1 MRSDTREE
9 GRNGGGRNAYAMR
22 GRRKRDV
29 RKWTVSPW
37 GRGKRKD
44 HEAVRANP
52 VRERVKYSELEVRQ
66 REKANPISI
75 PRYLKEK

>member
-1 MRSDTREE
+1 M
-9 GRNGGGRNAYAMR
+9 
-22 GRRKRDV
+22 

-52 VRERVKYSELEVRQ
+52 VRDRVKYSELEVRQ